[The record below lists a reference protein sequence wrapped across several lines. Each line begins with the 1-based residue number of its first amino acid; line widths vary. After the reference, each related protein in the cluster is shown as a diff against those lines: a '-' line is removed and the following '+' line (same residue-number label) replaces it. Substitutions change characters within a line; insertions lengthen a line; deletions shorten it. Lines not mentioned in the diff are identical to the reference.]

1 MSRVRLCVM
10 VLLLL
15 AGPEAR
21 AVVVAGANGG
31 GNTTNNTTA
40 AQMAAQL
47 GLANTAFLGNI
58 LPYSNAGSVYLGW
71 ANTVDGPRAYLL
83 SAMHIDISN
92 TMLINAVSYSVT
104 RQSISGSDLA
114 LLTLSNVDG
123 IMPPLPVVNFTAA
136 TPTIGTGVI
145 MAGFGQ
151 NRVQPAATNAFA
163 SDAVPVTDGT
173 GYSTTLPQ
181 ILRWGTNQTARVNAP
196 PDPPL
201 PLALLDLNGRPTVS
215 FTTTFDE
222 PASGEWLSTSEAQAV
237 LGDSGGGVFDTNG
250 NLAGII
256 VAVSGSDKT
265 DAAFGE
271 ASWFADIATY
281 RTAIDTAVGYT
292 LVPEPS
298 TTALFFIGG
307 GTVLFAALRRRR

>member
-1 MSRVRLCVM
+1 MA
-10 VLLLL
+10 LLLL
-15 AGPEAR
+15 AGAEGR
-21 AVVVAGANGG
+21 AVVVSGANGG

-47 GLANTAFLGNI
+47 GLANTAFLNNV

-71 ANTVDGPRAYLL
+71 ANTVGGPRAYLL
-83 SAMHIDISN
+83 SAMHIDISSS
-92 TMLINAVSYSVT
+92 MLINAVSYSVT

-123 IMPPLPVVNFTAA
+123 IMPPLPVVNLSTA
-136 TPTIGTGVI
+136 TPVIGTSVI
-145 MAGFGQ
+145 IAGFGQ
-151 NRVQPAATNAFA
+151 NRVQNAATNAFA
-163 SDAVPVTDGT
+163 SDAVPVPDGT
-173 GYSTTLPQ
+173 GYTTTLPG
-181 ILRWGTNQTARVNAP
+181 ILRWGTNQTVTVSSP

-201 PLALLDLNGRPTVS
+201 PLALLNLGGRLTVS
-215 FTTTFDE
+215 FKTTFDE
-222 PASGEWLSTSEAQAV
+222 PVSGEWLSSNEAQAV
-237 LGDSGGGVFDTNG
+237 LGDSGGGVFDTDG

-256 VAVSGSDKT
+256 VAVSGADKT

-281 RTAIDTAVGYT
+281 KSAIDTAIGHA

-298 TTALFFIGG
+298 TTALFIVGG
-307 GTVLFAALRRRR
+307 GAVLFALVLRRR